1 MFFRYMRTSVLILFC
16 FTIFLSSCSEYQKV
30 LKSEDQ
36 AAKYAFADSLY
47 KVGKYKKA
55 LPLIEQLVP
64 IYRGK
69 PQGEKLMYLYAS
81 TYYNLEDYYLASYQ
95 YERFETSYPKSDSA
109 QTASFRAA
117 KSYYQLSPRYS
128 LDQKET
134 NKALEKLQQFIN
146 RYPNS
151 ENRVEAN
158 ELVAELT
165 TKLEKKQFETAE
177 QYLHIEDYK
186 AAINA
191 FENFI
196 TDNPGSEYRKDAFYK
211 RFESAYYLAV
221 KSFPSLQRERF
232 ISAKDYYKSFLRYYE
247 DTPDRVKGDI
257 IIDDINKRLEL
268 LPTS

>member
-1 MFFRYMRTSVLILFC
+1 MKASLLILFC
-16 FTIFLSSCSEYQKV
+16 LLITLGSCSEYQKV

-47 KVGKYKKA
+47 KKGKYKKA

-64 IYRGK
+64 LYRGK

-81 TYYNLEDYYLASYQ
+81 TYYNLEDYYLAGYQ

-109 QTASFRAA
+109 QTASFKAA
-117 KSYYQLSPRYS
+117 KSYYQLSPRFS

-134 NKALEKLQQFIN
+134 KKALDNLQEFIN

-151 ENRVEAN
+151 EDRVEAN
-158 ELVAELT
+158 TLVAELT
-165 TKLEKKQFETAE
+165 GKLEKKQFEVAQ

-196 TDNPGSEYRKDAFYK
+196 TDNPGSSYRKDAFYK
-211 RFESAYYLAV
+211 RFVAAYYLSI

-232 ISAKDYYKSFLRYYE
+232 TTAKDYYKSFLRYYE
-247 DTPDRVKGDI
+247 DTPDRAKGDI
-257 IIDDINKRLEL
+257 IIEDINKRLEL